1 MGRGFKGPFALA
13 DGRPV
18 HDAGGSEAQELAF
31 ALAVAVAYLRALEA
45 GGIAL
50 DVARAAISFRLVA
63 DADQFL
69 TMAKFRA
76 LRLLWA
82 RVEESCGLTPR
93 PVFIAAETAW
103 RMLTQRDPYVNMLRA
118 TMATFSAGLGGA
130 DSITRAAAYAGAGI
144 ARCVRAARGAQHPT
158 GAAGRIQSR
167 QGRRSRR
174 RLRRHRGAD
183 ACSFARRR
191 GHCFRRS
198 RRPAAYSPR
207 SNKT

>member
-1 MGRGFKGPFALA
+1 MSNKAVRGATAVTWPEFEKPYAKMIGDLMDRGFKGPFALA

-50 DVARAAISFRLVA
+50 DIARNALSFRLSA

-82 RVEESCGLTPR
+82 RIEQACGLTPE
-93 PVFIAAETAW
+93 PAFVAAETSW
-103 RMLTQRDPYVNMLRA
+103 RMLTQRDPSVNMLRA

-130 DSITRAAAYAGAGI
+130 DGLS
-144 ARCVRAARGAQHPT
+144 
-158 GAAGRIQSR
+158 
-167 QGRRSRR
+167 
-174 RLRRHRGAD
+174 
-183 ACSFARRR
+183 
-191 GHCFRRS
+191 
-198 RRPAAYSPR
+198 
-207 SNKT
+207 